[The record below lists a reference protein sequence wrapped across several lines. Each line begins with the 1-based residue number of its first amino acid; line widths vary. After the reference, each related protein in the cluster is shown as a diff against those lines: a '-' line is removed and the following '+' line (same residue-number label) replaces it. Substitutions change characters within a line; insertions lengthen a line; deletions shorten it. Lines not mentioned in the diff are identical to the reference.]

1 VSGRRHLVLD
11 VVVDAPPERVFAALT
26 DWSTQGEWMLGT
38 RVWSQ
43 GPAQGVGGQ
52 ISAFTGAGRV
62 GFLDTMEIVEWEPPR
77 LVRVRHT
84 GHVVRGDGVFEVLAL
99 PGGRSRFVW
108 REELDLPLGALG
120 RAGYALVR
128 PAFGAGVRRSLDRFA
143 ALVAAGQ
150 LGTGSPGDAGR

>member
-26 DWSTQGEWMLGT
+26 DWTTQGQWMLGT
-38 RVWSQ
+38 RVWSE
-43 GPAQGVGGQ
+43 GPAQGMGGR
-52 ISAFTGAGRV
+52 ISAFTGSGRL
-62 GFLDTMEIVEWEPPR
+62 GFLDTMEIVQWDPPR

-84 GHVVRGDGVFEVLAL
+84 GKVVRGDGVFEVLAL

-120 RAGYALVR
+120 RAGYAVVR

-143 ALVAAGQ
+143 DLVARGRLGAPQAG
-150 LGTGSPGDAGR
+150 